1 MRHRLLSMIRERT
14 AVVAIIGLGYVGLPL
29 AVAFAEAGFPVIGID
44 VDPTKVDAINAGHS
58 YISDIP
64 SERLAAVTGERR
76 MANGKIVEAMTLSQ
90 SPVANHQ
97 SPSTASLSHLVNLSS
112 YHLSTTT
119 DYAAL
124 TTCDAAII
132 CVPTP
137 LNKTRDPDVRYLIA
151 ASESVARYLHPG
163 MLVVLES
170 TTYPGT
176 TEELL
181 LPILTNGK
189 WRMAVHEGNGEQS
202 PTPDP
207 QSLIPGTDF
216 FLAFSPERIDPGR
229 TDWTVAN
236 TPKVV
241 GGVTSACLEVA
252 QALYSQAIQTIV
264 PVSSPAAA
272 EMTKLLENT
281 FRAVNI
287 ALVNEVAIMC
297 DKLGLDVWEV
307 VEAAATKPYGYMK
320 FTPGPGVGGHCIPLD
335 PHYLSWKL
343 KTLNY
348 NARFIQLAGEIN
360 SDMPR
365 YWVEKVQNALNE
377 ADKSVKGSR
386 VLVLGVAYKKDIDDV
401 RESPA
406 LDIIELLRQK
416 GADVRYH
423 DPHVAEFVHNG
434 HGFCRETDVDV
445 AVQAADCVVVVTDH
459 SVYDWAAIGR
469 MAPCVVDTRNQV
481 SRFQH
486 GVKSARERLQ
496 SA

>member
-1 MRHRLLSMIRERT
+1 MNHQQILLQKIQTHQARI
-14 AVVAIIGLGYVGLPL
+14 AVIGLGYVGLPL
-29 AVAFAEAGFPVIGID
+29 ALAFAKQGFQVTGID
-44 VDPTKVDAINAGHS
+44 IDPRKVDAIQQGQS
-58 YISDIP
+58 YIADIP
-64 SERLAAVTGERR
+64 SSDLARW
-76 MANGKIVEAMTLSQ
+76 VEAG
-90 SPVANHQ
+90 
-97 SPSTASLSHLVNLSS
+97 HLRA
-112 YHLSTTT
+112 TT
-119 DYAAL
+119 DYGELDAMDVAL
-124 TTCDAAII
+124 I

-151 ASESVARYLHPG
+151 AGESIARHLHPG

-181 LPILTNGK
+181 LPMLEQ
-189 WRMAVHEGNGEQS
+189 EGTYRVGH
-202 PTPDP
+202 
-207 QSLIPGTDF
+207 DF

-229 TDWTVAN
+229 TDWTVEN

-241 GGVTSACLEVA
+241 GGVTPACLDVA
-252 QALYSQAIQTIV
+252 TALYEEAIERVV

-287 ALVNEVAIMC
+287 ALVNEVALMC
-297 DKLGLDVWEV
+297 DKLGLDVWEII
-307 VEAAATKPYGYMK
+307 EAAATKPYGFMK

-365 YWVEKVQNALNE
+365 YWVEKVQDALNE
-377 ADKSVKGSR
+377 VEKPVKNSR
-386 VLVLGVAYKKDIDDV
+386 ILVLGVAYKRDIDDV

-406 LDIIELLRQK
+406 LDIIALLKEK

-423 DPHVAEFVHNG
+423 DPHVPEFAYNG
-434 HGFCRETDVDV
+434 LQLTRVEDLDQ
-445 AVQAADCVVVVTDH
+445 ALAAADCVVIATDH
-459 SVYDWAAIGR
+459 SAYDWPAIAR
-469 MAPCVVDTRNQV
+469 QARLIVDTRHV
-481 SRFQH
+481 IPM
-486 GVKSARERLQ
+486 
-496 SA
+496 

>member
-1 MRHRLLSMIRERT
+1 MTEQEKLLAKFHTHSAHI
-14 AVVAIIGLGYVGLPL
+14 AIIGLGYVGLPL

-44 VDPTKVDAINAGHS
+44 VDPAKVDAINTGHS

-64 SERLAAVTGERR
+64 SARLAAVTGDRR
-76 MANGKIVEAMTLSQ
+76 LGMGDRMTEAPAQ
-90 SPVANHQ
+90 SPVPHPQ
-97 SPSTASLSHLVNLSS
+97 SHIFA
-112 YHLSTTT
+112 TT

-124 TTCDAAII
+124 ATCDAAII

-137 LNKTRDPDVRYLIA
+137 LNKTRDPDVRYLLA
-151 ASESVARYLHPG
+151 AGESVARYLHDG

-181 LPILTNGK
+181 LPILQGGERRGAGGETD
-189 WRMAVHEGNGEQS
+189 GEQS
-202 PTPDP
+202 PVPDP
-207 QSLIPGTDF
+207 QSPIPGTDF

-229 TDWTVAN
+229 TDWTVET
-236 TPKVV
+236 TPKVM
-241 GGVTSACLEVA
+241 GGVTLACLEVA
-252 QALYSQAIQTIV
+252 TALYSQAIHTLV

-365 YWVEKVQNALNE
+365 YWVEKVQDALNE
-377 ADKSVKGSR
+377 VGKAVKGSR

-406 LDIIELLRQK
+406 LDVIELLHQK
-416 GADVRYH
+416 GADVQYH
-423 DPHVAEFVHNG
+423 DPYVPTIHHNG
-434 HGFCRETDVDV
+434 FAMTGELDLDT
-445 AVQAADCVVVVTDH
+445 ALAAADCVVVVTDH
-459 SVYDWAAIGR
+459 SCYDWAAVAR
-469 MAPCVVDTRNQV
+469 LARCAVDTRSV
-481 SRFQH
+481 
-486 GVKSARERLQ
+486 LPT
-496 SA
+496 